1 MQGTQDIA
9 ALEATI
15 ASLESQIESLSRD
28 NDALAAENRRLA
40 EDAARADSEWAVR
53 MESALAE
60 QAAEKDRAYAQLK
73 SEHDKLVELV
83 KMANARHFGA
93 KSERVLPHQISLFND
108 VESCA
113 PAPETGPAHK
123 PGKKRRPKKKVDWT
137 RFETVVV
144 EHEIPEGERGCPACG
159 HGMEPMGYEVRREFV
174 YVPARVEVREH
185 RVAKYVCRECSA
197 ANAESGGEV
206 PATIVQAPGPALPLP
221 GTWASSSLLAHV
233 MQQKYELSLPVYR
246 IAGDLSS
253 QQRLPVSRQTLSGWV
268 IDAYGRWL
276 ARLYSLIRGEV
287 LSNDIVHCDETPVQV
302 LKEPK
307 RKPRSR
313 SYMWLFASAACDR
326 PAYVFEYHPT
336 RSKSVVESFL
346 EGWSGTVV
354 TDGYAAYENLGPTI
368 RRVSCMVH
376 IRRGFYKIVRDVGQ
390 DAAEA
395 SGSIAL
401 EALRKIERIVEVDNS
416 LDGLPADERKARRDE
431 QMRPLMDG
439 FYAWAVE
446 ARNSYAA
453 KKMALWRALDYAVAQ
468 WPDLMNALGD
478 GRLPIDNNRAEQ
490 AIRPFAVGRKN
501 WLFSDTQAGA
511 HASAGIY
518 SIVTTAR
525 ANGLKAYDYLEWVLS
540 EMPKADA
547 AGELDA
553 ARFLPW
559 SPDVPERCRESE
571 RDTDAAFADEPIVDV
586 DVVEY
591 EEIVNAD

>member
-1 MQGTQDIA
+1 M
-9 ALEATI
+9 EATV
-15 ASLESQIESLSRD
+15 ASLESQVESLSKD

-40 EDAARADSEWAVR
+40 ADAARADSEWAAR

-83 KMANARHFGA
+83 KTANARHFGA

-108 VESCA
+108 VEACA
-113 PAPETGPAHK
+113 PAPGPGPAPK
-123 PGKKRRPKKKVDWT
+123 PRKRRKPKKKVAWES
-137 RFETVVV
+137 FETVVV
-144 EHEIPEGERGCPACG
+144 EHELPEEDRACPTCEHA
-159 HGMEPMGYEVRREFV
+159 MEPMGYEVRREFV

-185 RVAKYVCRECSA
+185 RVAKYVCRECSKE
-197 ANAESGGEV
+197 NERTGGEK
-206 PATIVQAPGPALPLP
+206 PASIVQAPGPALPLP
-221 GTWASSSLLAHV
+221 GTWASAELLAHV
-233 MQQKYELSLPVYR
+233 MQQKYVLSLPICR

-268 IDAYGRWL
+268 IDAYERWL

-287 LSNDIVHCDETPVQV
+287 LSNDVVHCDETPVQV

-307 RKPRSR
+307 RKPQSK
-313 SYMWLFASAACDR
+313 SYMWLFASAACNR
-326 PAYVFEYHPT
+326 PAYAFEYHPT

-346 EGWSGTVV
+346 AGWSGTVV
-354 TDGYAAYENLGPTI
+354 TDGYAAYENLGPAV
-368 RRVSCMVH
+368 RRVSCIVH
-376 IRRGFYKIVRDVGQ
+376 IRRGFYKIVHDIGQ

-395 SGSIAL
+395 SDSVAL
-401 EALRKIERIVEVDNS
+401 EALRRIERIVEVDNS

-431 QMRPLMDG
+431 RMRPPMEE
-439 FYAWAVE
+439 FYAWAIE
-446 ARNSYAA
+446 ARDGYAA

-468 WPDLMNALGD
+468 WPDLMNALDD

-511 HASAGIY
+511 RASAGIY

-525 ANGLKAYDYLEWVLS
+525 ANGLKAYDYLKWVLS
-540 EMPKADA
+540 EMPKAEA

-553 ARFLPW
+553 TRFLPW
-559 SPDVPERCRESE
+559 SPDVPERCREPE
-571 RDTDAAFADEPIVDV
+571 LDVNAAFSDKPIVDV

-591 EEIVNAD
+591 EEIVNAC